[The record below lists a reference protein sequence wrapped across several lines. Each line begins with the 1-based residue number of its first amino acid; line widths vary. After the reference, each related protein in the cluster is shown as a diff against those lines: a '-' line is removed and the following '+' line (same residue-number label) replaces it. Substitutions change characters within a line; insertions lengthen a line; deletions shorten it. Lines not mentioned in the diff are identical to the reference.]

1 MKIINKDLKHKIARK
16 FYHLAM
22 RLDNSGNCDFDRNG
36 EQKFIQELFGELK
49 PKTQIT
55 LFDIGGNVG
64 DYTQMLFEGASDIT
78 QNFTIHVFEPTQYCF
93 DKI

>member
-36 EQKFIQELFGELK
+36 EQKFIQELFGGNYSPPTAKFIINEIIFYIAIVANKIFRLMDGEHNAHTK
-49 PKTQIT
+49 P
-55 LFDIGGNVG
+55 
-64 DYTQMLFEGASDIT
+64 
-78 QNFTIHVFEPTQYCF
+78 
-93 DKI
+93 